1 MAVTYQTLVIVEGN
15 HASLQIPDAVLAEL
29 GANRRAPLTI
39 TVNGHSYR
47 STATAVSGECRVVFP
62 MRDREASGVGSG
74 DTITVTLELESG
86 HREVELPS
94 ELASAL
100 GASGLLEA
108 FESLSYSKR
117 RECSRLVSEAKAAET
132 RVRRAQRV
140 VDELSAKN
148 HD

>member
-1 MAVTYQTLVIVEGN
+1 
-15 HASLQIPDAVLAEL
+15 
-29 GANRRAPLTI
+29 
-39 TVNGHSYR
+39 
-47 STATAVSGECRVVFP
+47 

-74 DTITVTLELESG
+74 DTVTVTLELESG
-86 HREVELPS
+86 HREVELPP
-94 ELASAL
+94 ELASGL

-117 RECSRLVSEAKAAET
+117 REYSRFISEAKAAET
-132 RVRRAQRV
+132 RERRVQRV